1 MLSFGLGTAPNLLA
15 MGLVAERLSAR
26 VRDPRV
32 RRLAGILVMAF
43 GIFALYQVIL

>member
-1 MLSFGLGTAPNLLA
+1 

-32 RRLAGILVMAF
+32 RRLAGLLVIGF
-43 GIFALYQVIL
+43 GVFSLYQLTR